1 VRILL
6 LQLRRLGDLIL
17 TTPAVAAIRAHDP
30 KAQIVLA
37 VARECEPLLPA
48 IPEVHQ
54 FIITKRGLRD
64 LRAWIEV
71 RRGCFDW
78 TIDLSRNDRS
88 AWLTLL
94 SGAPKRVVSNRLQR
108 KSRVRARFYNKF
120 VDCAMKEM
128 HTIDYYLALLQPLG
142 ITSAMTDLS
151 LELPDRT
158 RTEASEI
165 IANQIG
171 NQPFAV
177 FHPGSAREEKFWEPE
192 RWAEVI
198 RFAAQDLGLRPVLS
212 GGNRTKERVHLAAIR
227 ERLRIPV
234 TDLSAKIDLLTL
246 AAVIEQARLLVS
258 VDSAPTHLASAAKTP
273 QVILFGPTNPFH
285 WRPRNSP
292 AAVLFGSSAE
302 PLRKFESREPKRP
315 MNQISTAAV
324 IDAIGSMLSAPAASA
339 V

>member
-1 VRILL
+1 LV

-17 TTPAVAAIRAHDP
+17 TTPAVAAIRDHYP

-48 IPEVHQ
+48 IPGVHRI
-54 FIITKRGLRD
+54 IITKRGVRD
-64 LRAWIEV
+64 LTAWIEV
-71 RRGCFDW
+71 RRSCFDW

-108 KSRVRARFYNKF
+108 KSRVRARFYNEF
-120 VDCAMKEM
+120 VNCAMKEM

-142 ITSAMTDLS
+142 ITSAMTELS
-151 LELPDRT
+151 LELPDWARA
-158 RTEASEI
+158 EASEI

-171 NQPFAV
+171 EQPFAV
-177 FHPGSAREEKFWEPE
+177 FHPGSAREEKFWEPD
-192 RWAEVI
+192 RWADVI
-198 RFAAQDLGLRPVLS
+198 RFVVQDLGLHAVLS
-212 GGNRTKERVHLAAIR
+212 GGKSAKERSHLEVIR

-234 TDLSAKIDLLTL
+234 TDVSAKTNLLTL
-246 AAVIEQARLLVS
+246 AALIEQARLLVS

-292 AAVLFGSSAE
+292 AAVLFGSSAK
-302 PLRKFESREPKRP
+302 PLRSFESREPKRP